1 MRILVSNDD
10 GIEALGI
17 KALVQEL
24 SKEHEVFVVAPH
36 TQKSA
41 SSHSLTIS
49 GSLKVKEMNLYGN
62 VKSWAVYGTPAD
74 CVHLAIKRLLKEKPD
89 MIISGINQ
97 GFNISSDC
105 IYSGTVAAA
114 REGFIQGIPAI
125 AVSLDSFISTD
136 FSYAAKVARHI
147 AERFIDDEHN
157 LEYML
162 NVNVPSVAYDQIM
175 GYKVCEFAGIRD
187 YDENFTHTQDED
199 YHYYEVGVL
208 DILTRTKGDGLE
220 YDYIALKANYVTI
233 TPLDIDLVNHQRL
246 TSLADK
252 WDNSFKL

>member
-1 MRILVSNDD
+1 MLFRS
-10 GIEALGI
+10 
-17 KALVQEL
+17 L
-24 SKEHEVFVVAPH
+24 SKYHEVIVVAPH

-49 GSLKVKEMNLYGN
+49 GSLKVKEMALYNN

-74 CVHLAIKRLLKEKPD
+74 CVHLAIKRLLDERPD

-114 REGFIQGIPAI
+114 REGFILGVPAI
-125 AVSLDSFISTD
+125 AVSLDSFTSTD
-136 FSYAAKVARHI
+136 FAYAAEVARHI

-162 NVNVPSVAYDQIM
+162 NVNVPSIPTKQIK

-187 YDENFTHTQDED
+187 YDEYFTHTQDAD
-199 YHYYEVGVL
+199 YHYFEAKVS
-208 DILTRTKGDGLE
+208 DILTRLKGDGLE
-220 YDYIALKANYVTI
+220 YDYIALKADYVTI

-246 TSLADK
+246 TSLANK
-252 WDNSFKL
+252 WDDQF

>member
-17 KALVQEL
+17 AALVNEL
-24 SKEHEVFVVAPH
+24 SKYHEVVVVAPH

-49 GSLKVKEMNLYGN
+49 GSLKVKEMVLYDN

-74 CVHLAIKRLLKEKPD
+74 CVHLALKRLLDERPD

-114 REGFIQGIPAI
+114 REGFILGIPAI
-125 AVSLDSFISTD
+125 AVSLDSFTSTD
-136 FSYAAKVARHI
+136 FAYAAEVARHI

-162 NVNVPSVAYDQIM
+162 NVNVPSIPTTQVK

-187 YDENFTHTQDED
+187 YEENFIHTQDDD

-208 DILTRTKGDGLE
+208 DILTRLKGEGLE
-220 YDYIALKANYVTI
+220 YDYIALKADYVTI

-252 WDNSFKL
+252 WDYHF